1 VLLGVAPGLGVLTVV
16 DVAAAVAGVRPN
28 VAAEAIAV
36 VRDSAWVSVVALALL
51 ALLAAGWLV
60 RRTLL
65 RRRRVRVVETWAC
78 GYPSMS
84 PRMQYTASSF
94 AGPLLSTFGRMSG
107 VVEHRS
113 ADAFR
118 TEPVDLV
125 LDRSAIPVWHWVRRT
140 AMRLRP
146 IPGPALRYLIY
157 VMVALVVL
165 LAYLGLEAGDDHC
178 RGGRLANRRSGA
190 MAGTRGR

>member
-1 VLLGVAPGLGVLTVV
+1 
-16 DVAAAVAGVRPN
+16 
-28 VAAEAIAV
+28 V
-36 VRDSAWVSVVALALL
+36 VRDTAWVSVVALALL

-60 RRTLL
+60 RRLVL
-65 RRRRVRVVETWAC
+65 RGRIVRLVETWGC
-78 GYPSMS
+78 GYALPS

-94 AGPLLSTFGRMSG
+94 ATPLLSTFGRMSG

-113 ADAFR
+113 EESFH

-125 LDRSAIPVWHWVRRT
+125 LDRSAIPAWHWVQRT

-146 IPGPALRYLIY
+146 MQQGRLYAYLIY

-165 LAYLGLEAGDDHC
+165 LAYLA
-178 RGGRLANRRSGA
+178 LAMRR
-190 MAGTRGR
+190 